1 MSHIVF
7 TISQLGGGGAERVVS
22 VWASALVTQG
32 MDVSI
37 VLMHRQEDEYDIDP
51 RVNVVA
57 LGATKEE
64 YLSMKYARRLMML
77 RKTIKKLAPTTLI
90 NFLPRMQVMVYIA
103 TLGMKLYRIETIRN
117 NPWKIYTSKNWE
129 SMIWNRC
136 FDKAD
141 RVIVQTSGQKDF
153 FSKKVVKKSV
163 LIPNPINDVYTRFF
177 DKEHKDK
184 VYRFIA
190 AGRLH
195 PQKNYP
201 MMIKAFAAACQ
212 SNKNICLD
220 IYGSGDANYTKALES
235 LISSLGMTDR
245 ICLRGKTAN
254 LVNEYHA
261 GDAYIMSSD
270 YEGMPNALAEAMA
283 SELVCVSTDCPT
295 GPNDLIIDGDTGY
308 LVPVG
313 DINALARKIITISSM
328 SAQERKRMTEKAREF
343 VLRFCSEKNSLQQLL
358 QILR

>member
-1 MSHIVF
+1 MRHIVF
-7 TISQLGGGGAERVVS
+7 TISELGGGGAERVVS
-22 VWASALVTQG
+22 VWASALAAQG

-37 VLMHRQEDEYDIDP
+37 VLMHRQEDEYAVDP

-57 LGATKEE
+57 LGETREA
-64 YLSMKYARRLMML
+64 YLSMMYPQRLMKL
-77 RKTIKKLAPTTLI
+77 RKTIQGLRPTTLI

-117 NPWKIYTSKNWE
+117 NPWKIYPSKNWE
-129 SMIWNRC
+129 SVIWNRC
-136 FDKAD
+136 FEKAD
-141 RVIVQTSGQKDF
+141 RVIVQTSGQRDF
-153 FSKKVVKKSV
+153 FSKKVDEKSV
-163 LIPNPINDVYTRFF
+163 LIPNPINEVYTQSIY
-177 DKEHKDK
+177 KEYSDT
-184 VYRFIA
+184 VRRFIA

-201 MMIKAFAAACQ
+201 MMIKAFAIACQ
-212 SNKNICLD
+212 NNKNIYLD
-220 IYGSGDANYTKALES
+220 IYGGGDVNYTKKLES

-245 ICLRGKTAN
+245 IFLRGKTVN
-254 LVNEYHA
+254 LVNEYRS

-295 GPNDLIIDGDTGY
+295 GPEDLIIDGDTGY

-313 DINALARKIITISSM
+313 DINALARKIITISGM
-328 SAQERKRMTEKAREF
+328 AAQERKRMTEKAREF
-343 VLRFCSEKNSLQQLL
+343 VLQFCSEENSLQQLL